1 MTSSGTYYVYEHWRL
16 DRDECF
22 YVGKGKGGRAYS
34 MKKRN
39 AYHKAICAKLSRQ
52 GLAMEVRIVATG
64 LSEESAFALE
74 MERIKFWRGFGV
86 DLANMTNG
94 GEGPSGRKVSE
105 EQKIKLSI
113 ANKGKK
119 RSEETKRKLSEARK
133 RWSLSDEAK
142 EKISKSLKGRTAHCQ
157 GRKLKPETIAIL
169 SEKAK
174 LRGFPK
180 LSKEAQEKASAW
192 HRGRK
197 RSAETCARISAAKK
211 GKPSWAK
218 GKPSKLKGVV
228 RPDDFKEKISAAK
241 KLYWEKRR
249 VAEGGKITGR
259 RLTDEEKAN
268 LSAKKKAYWALKKE
282 MAGNDN

>member
-1 MTSSGTYYVYEHWRL
+1 MTTSGTYYVYEHWRL

-22 YVGKGKGGRAYS
+22 YVGKGSGGRAYS

-39 AYHKAICAKLSRQ
+39 RHHKAICAKLSRE
-52 GLAMEVRIVATG
+52 GFAMEVRMVATG
-64 LSEESAFALE
+64 LTEEGAFNLE
-74 MERIKFWRGFGV
+74 VERIKFWREVGA
-86 DLANMTNG
+86 DLANMTDG
-94 GEGPSGRKVSE
+94 GEGASGYKFSE
-105 EQKIKLSI
+105 EQKLKVSI
-113 ANKGKK
+113 AITGKK

-133 RWSLSDEAK
+133 RWSISEETK
-142 EKISKSLKGRTAHCQ
+142 KKISKSLKGRTAHCQ

-174 LRGFPK
+174 IRGFPK

-218 GKPSKLKGVV
+218 GKPSKLKGIV
-228 RPDDFKEKISAAK
+228 RPDDFGKKISAAK

-249 VAEGGKITGR
+249 AAEGGKITGR
-259 RLTDEEKAN
+259 RLTDAEKAN

-282 MAGNDN
+282 MVSNDN